1 LAGVSWLDDPASLAA
16 LLGPILTALAAILLW
31 VWRQGKKVGK
41 TQDTISDLKKE
52 VSKIEGMEKRLTI
65 IETRFEPFLKVLED
79 SLSRMIIG
87 DAKGNPLDPALL
99 RKVKMG
105 LASAEEIDAFD
116 GMLVKEIEQKGP
128 EALSFVVVRS
138 WLALKRAEVMGAAL
152 LGKV

>member
-1 LAGVSWLDDPASLAA
+1 MAVPLLEDPVGLAA
-16 LLGPILTALAAILLW
+16 IFGPILTALAAVIAW
-31 VWRQGKKVGK
+31 VWRQGKSVGRA
-41 TQDTISDLKKE
+41 QDTLGDLKKE
-52 VSKIEGMEKRLTI
+52 VSKIESMEKRLTI
-65 IETRFEPFLKVLED
+65 IETRFEPFLKMLED

-105 LASAEEIDAFD
+105 LASANEIDAFD
-116 GMLVKEIEQKGP
+116 GMLVKEIEEKGP

-138 WLALKRAEVMGAAL
+138 WLALKKAELTTATF